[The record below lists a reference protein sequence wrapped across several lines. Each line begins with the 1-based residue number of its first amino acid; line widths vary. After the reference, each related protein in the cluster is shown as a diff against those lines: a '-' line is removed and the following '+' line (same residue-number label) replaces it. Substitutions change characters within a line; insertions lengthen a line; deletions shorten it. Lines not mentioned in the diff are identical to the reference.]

1 MTAEQTQALGR
12 FAAKH
17 GRNWK
22 SKLRSAWASG
32 RDERLPNGALLR
44 QIRNELGPVGLAKFR
59 SEP

>member
-1 MTAEQTQALGR
+1 MTAEQIQALQA

-17 GRNWK
+17 GRSWK

-44 QIRNELGPVGLAKFR
+44 QIRNTLGPVGLAKFR